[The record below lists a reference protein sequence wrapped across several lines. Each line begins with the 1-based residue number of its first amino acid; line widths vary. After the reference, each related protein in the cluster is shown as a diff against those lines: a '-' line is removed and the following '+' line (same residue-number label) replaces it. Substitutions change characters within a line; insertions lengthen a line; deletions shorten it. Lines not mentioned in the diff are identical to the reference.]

1 MTGSLKTEVENIG
14 MKIRIPRQDLFDA
27 VNKVKTVVS
36 PKSALPILSHILM
49 EAEDSSLKLTATD
62 LKVSIE
68 CTIDCTVIEPGALTV
83 SSQRLSAFLSELP
96 DGEISI
102 DLAGNNVIN
111 VECGRIKTKLFSMSA
126 DEFPP
131 VRTFEVEPF
140 TINQGILKKM
150 FQKTS
155 FAICSDQARYNLTGL
170 LCELSDGKFTAV
182 ATDGRRMS
190 LYSEKEG
197 IPKGVNLKV
206 IIPGKMISELERL
219 LGDSGEV
226 SVYLDEAQAAFE
238 FDSVRL
244 VTALIEGNFPNYDMV
259 IPKKHDKEAI
269 IPTSKFME
277 AMRRTRTMTN
287 EKFNSVRITIDG
299 NQLKLNVVTPEV
311 GEYEEELEVK
321 FEGGTIDIAFNPDFV
336 LEVLRRIDS
345 EKLAMVLKDA
355 SSPGLFKPYEEKSS
369 HQYLNVIMPIR
380 I

>member
-1 MTGSLKTEVENIG
+1 
-14 MKIRIPRQDLFDA
+14 MKIRIPRQDLLEA

-49 EAEDSSLKLTATD
+49 EADDNSLKLTATD

-68 CTIDCTVIEPGALTV
+68 CTIDCTVKESGSLTV
-83 SSQRLSAFLSELP
+83 SSQRLSSILAELP
-96 DGEISI
+96 EGEISL

-111 VECGRIKTKLFSMSA
+111 LECGRIKTKLFSMSA

-131 VRTFEVEPF
+131 VRTFEGVDPITME
-140 TINQGILKKM
+140 QKVLKKM

-170 LCELSDGKFTAV
+170 LCELADGKFTAV

-197 IPKGVNLKV
+197 IPKGVNIKV

-219 LGDSGEV
+219 LSDNGEV
-226 SVYLDEAQAAFE
+226 QVYLDESQAAFQ
-238 FDSVRL
+238 FDSLRL

-259 IPKKHDKEAI
+259 IPKKHDKEGV
-269 IPTSKFME
+269 IPTSTFME

-287 EKFNSVRITIDG
+287 DKFNSVRVTVSG
-299 NQLKLNVVTPEV
+299 SQMKLNVVTPEV
-311 GEYEEELEVK
+311 GEYEEELECE
-321 FEGGTIDIAFNPDFV
+321 FDGGTIDIAFNPDFV
-336 LEVLRRIDS
+336 IEVLRRIET
-345 EKLAMVLKDA
+345 EKLCLVLKDA
-355 SSPGLFKPYEEKSS
+355 SSPGLLKPYEDKSS